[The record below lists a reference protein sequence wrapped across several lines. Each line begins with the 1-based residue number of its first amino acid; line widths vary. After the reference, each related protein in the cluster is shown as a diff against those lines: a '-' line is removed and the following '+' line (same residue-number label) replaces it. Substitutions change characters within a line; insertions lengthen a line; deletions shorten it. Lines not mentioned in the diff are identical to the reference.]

1 MAITTILNSAR
12 IWWTFILDMV
22 NLFIKHCK
30 YLKLFLS
37 MERGHN
43 LCLSEEMNLSSVF
56 EFTRLEEFHT
66 GKSSPKPIYTEG
78 FAQFQVFAS
87 LVQFC
92 IYNLPSLAV
101 EAAPPAPVHRELG
114 LYHCGW
120 DMVQTN
126 LTSTSQ
132 PQEPGAAA
140 KIKPAPTHY
149 FGFTGKSHTLH
160 WVPWCMA
167 HPKLLSMIK
176 FSKRPQMCHY
186 YCYSNDCFT
195 LTSLKAFLGFYSE
208 ITKQIN
214 MWNTEFWFHCCNSLK
229 RRTSYTQTLY
239 FS

>member
-1 MAITTILNSAR
+1 
-12 IWWTFILDMV
+12 
-22 NLFIKHCK
+22 
-30 YLKLFLS
+30 

-78 FAQFQVFAS
+78 FAQFQAFAS

-132 PQEPGAAA
+132 PRVPGAAA

-149 FGFTGKSHTLH
+149 FGFTGKSHTALSSLMH
-160 WVPWCMA
+160 GPSQTPLNAQIFQETSDVP
-167 HPKLLSMIK
+167 LLLV
-176 FSKRPQMCHY
+176 Q
-186 YCYSNDCFT
+186 
-195 LTSLKAFLGFYSE
+195 
-208 ITKQIN
+208 Q
-214 MWNTEFWFHCCNSLK
+214 
-229 RRTSYTQTLY
+229 
-239 FS
+239 